1 MTMAKVAE
9 IGYFVIKYIEELK
22 LDRTVGLDTRGPQ
35 IWFIPDHSPKNIA
48 QNERKKDIVRQADNQ
63 EMNDFAERVKKR
75 LDNYNKFIDGLFVDS

>member
-22 LDRTVGLDTRGPQ
+22 LDHTVGLDTRGPQ

-48 QNERKKDIVRQADNQ
+48 QNERKKDIVRQVDNQ
-63 EMNDFAERVKKR
+63 EMNDFPEKIGQ
-75 LDNYNKFIDGLFVDS
+75 LQ